1 MDWEN
6 GKKVLGTGKCL
17 VRYSKWF
24 LWLIPAAVGLIVLCV
39 VGLLAFGSG
48 NIVAYLKLSGTIGMV
63 NFLLAGS
70 YLVLVLGVCDW
81 ILYFVGIHFI
91 GLGQLVINTCPP
103 IAAEPEE
110 EVSFEEEE
118 KQEPEAEEAPEE
130 APEAEEIPEEE
141 EEPDWHALLEQ
152 DDAVVPELKTPEQMV
167 EELPPPGKSG
177 RLVSPALMNILR
189 YSLGLEEDEQMKA
202 GLKNGMTRL
211 TKPHERGLLG
221 SVLHIPDGDVRS
233 AADRLYKILSQKK

>member
-6 GKKVLGTGKCL
+6 GEKVLGTGKRL

-24 LWLIPAAVGLIVLCV
+24 LWLIPAAVGLILLCV
-39 VGLLAFGSG
+39 VGLLTFGSG
-48 NIVAYLKLSGTIGMV
+48 DIVAYLKLGGTIGMV

-91 GLGQLVINTCPP
+91 GLGQLVLNTSCDPMGVP
-103 IAAEPEE
+103 TD
-110 EVSFEEEE
+110 
-118 KQEPEAEEAPEE
+118 KEEAPEE
-130 APEAEEIPEEE
+130 TPEEVTEDAPVEEEIVEEE
-141 EEPDWHALLEQ
+141 EETDWHALLEQ
-152 DDAVVPELKTPEQMV
+152 DDAVVPDLKTPEQMV

-189 YSLGLEEDEQMKA
+189 YSLGLEEDDQMTA
-202 GLKNGMTRL
+202 SLKNGMTRL
-211 TKPHERGLLG
+211 TKPHEKGLLG

-233 AADRLYKILSQKK
+233 AAERLYKILSQKK